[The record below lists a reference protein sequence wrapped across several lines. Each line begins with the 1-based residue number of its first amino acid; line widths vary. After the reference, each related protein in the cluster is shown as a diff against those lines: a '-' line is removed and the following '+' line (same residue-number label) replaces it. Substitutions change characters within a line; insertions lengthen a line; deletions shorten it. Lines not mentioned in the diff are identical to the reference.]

1 MTVADGNSVI
11 AAATLT
17 WGLNS
22 YWNEYGT
29 SNWHK
34 EQVAGNG
41 TTALSAPAIVQ
52 VGNDVVIAAR
62 SVTNALDVYWQG
74 NGASGWNS
82 EVIAGPGT
90 TFSGPSVAQDG
101 TATVISAEGAANS
114 LAFYWAPSLT
124 SAWTPE
130 TVAGRGATSWPSTT
144 GITTPTGP
152 IRHGSRDLHRTT
164 QISPSMSL
172 HGSSAARPSEA

>member
-1 MTVADGNSVI
+1 MNLQAVAARVTIARPGVRMLAVAGAAALALTAVAAVAPGGSAARAATPQPAPAMTVADGNSVI

-17 WGLNS
+17 WGLNF

-114 LAFYWAPSLT
+114 LAFT
-124 SAWTPE
+124 
-130 TVAGRGATSWPSTT
+130 GRPA
-144 GITTPTGP
+144 
-152 IRHGSRDLHRTT
+152 
-164 QISPSMSL
+164 
-172 HGSSAARPSEA
+172 